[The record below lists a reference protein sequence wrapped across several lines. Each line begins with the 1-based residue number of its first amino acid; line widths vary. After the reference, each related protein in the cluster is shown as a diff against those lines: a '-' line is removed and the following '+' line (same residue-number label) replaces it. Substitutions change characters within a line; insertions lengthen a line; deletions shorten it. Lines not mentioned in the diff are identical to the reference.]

1 MAISLF
7 ILFNENIF
15 YNFYYI
21 QISVFINVSLK
32 RTNHFIYI
40 QAKIRF
46 HNRIHMTSGRKFTSL
61 DHIWTNWSF
70 DLWFTLVV
78 NNLTETICCFNICAF
93 TLTFANTPPSFTLSD
108 KQILGRSFHDP
119 VHLIK
124 KKTPKTGTKK
134 SQYICLFKMSIKGPV
149 RIIKNIKFCT

>member
-1 MAISLF
+1 MVSFFRIKILAISLF

-21 QISVFINVSLK
+21 QISEFINVSLK
-32 RTNHFIYI
+32 ERIILFIYRQKLGFI
-40 QAKIRF
+40 IVYTWPLGEQ
-46 HNRIHMTSGRKFTSL
+46 FTSL

-78 NNLTETICCFNICAF
+78 NNLTETICCFNIYAF

-119 VHLIK
+119 VHLII
-124 KKTPKTGTKK
+124 KKTQKRELKK
-134 SQYICLFKMSIKGPV
+134 ASIFVYLKCQSKG
-149 RIIKNIKFCT
+149 R

>member
-46 HNRIHMTSGRKFTSL
+46 HNRIHMTSGRTIYIIGPYLNKLVFWSL
-61 DHIWTNWSF
+61 IYI
-70 DLWFTLVV
+70 
-78 NNLTETICCFNICAF
+78 NNLTETICCFNIYAF

-108 KQILGRSFHDP
+108 KQILGRSFHDA

-124 KKTPKTGTKK
+124 IKKPQKTGTKK

>member
-1 MAISLF
+1 MKIFSIISTTYKYQYLLMCLLKERIILF
-7 ILFNENIF
+7 IYRQKLG
-15 YNFYYI
+15 
-21 QISVFINVSLK
+21 FIIVYTWPLGE
-32 RTNHFIYI
+32 
-40 QAKIRF
+40 Q
-46 HNRIHMTSGRKFTSL
+46 FTSL

-78 NNLTETICCFNICAF
+78 NNLTETICCFNIYAF

-108 KQILGRSFHDP
+108 KQILGRSFHDA

-124 KKTPKTGTKK
+124 IKKPPKTGTKK
-134 SQYICLFKMSIKGPV
+134 SQYICQFKMSIKGPV

>member
-1 MAISLF
+1 MKIFSIISTTYKYQYLLMCLLKERIILF
-7 ILFNENIF
+7 IYRQKLG
-15 YNFYYI
+15 
-21 QISVFINVSLK
+21 FIIVYTWPLGE
-32 RTNHFIYI
+32 
-40 QAKIRF
+40 Q
-46 HNRIHMTSGRKFTSL
+46 FTSL

-78 NNLTETICCFNICAF
+78 NNLTETICCFNIYAF

-124 KKTPKTGTKK
+124 KKKPKKRELKK
-134 SQYICLFKMSIKGPV
+134 ANIFVYLKCQSKG
-149 RIIKNIKFCT
+149 R

>member
-108 KQILGRSFHDP
+108 IQNWEEVFMIQSIWLKKNPQKRELKKASIFVYLKCQSKGRE
-119 VHLIK
+119 
-124 KKTPKTGTKK
+124 G
-134 SQYICLFKMSIKGPV
+134 
-149 RIIKNIKFCT
+149 